1 MARTY
6 RRRGG
11 DAVTHYRLHLAD
23 EPMSW
28 TQFATL
34 SDAIDECRAIYGGGI
49 VTEIGEDRT
58 LVWSCEEDAEGDDGA
73 NAVAD
78 IRAVADDTARIDVP
92 VAALDTLDA
101 AIDIALDCWADQIRC
116 DSEHYTDADMETMRL
131 RIAQAKAMVGRIASA
146 RYEATRGNGEVIG

>member
-11 DAVTHYRLHLAD
+11 DAVSHYRLHMAD
-23 EPMSW
+23 EPMSY

-34 SDAIDECRAIYGGGI
+34 SDAIDEVRAVYGGGI

-58 LVWSCEEDAEGDDGA
+58 LIWSCEEDAEGDDGA

-78 IRAVADDTARIDVP
+78 IRCVADDVARIDVP
-92 VAALDTLDA
+92 LAALDTLDA
-101 AIDIALDCWADQIRC
+101 AIDRALDCWADQLRH
-116 DSEHYTDADMETMRL
+116 DAEHYTDAEMEFLRL
-131 RIAQAKAMVGRIASA
+131 RMAQAKALVGRIASA
-146 RYEATRGNGEVIG
+146 RYEATKGDGEVIA